1 MELPRPLQLSM
12 FVAASALA
20 LIGLVFGIDRLT
32 NAGEVLGDVEVAGV
46 DIGGLDERAALAR
59 LAELE
64 FDLLDAPIQVEVA
77 GHVFALDPADVAFDI
92 HERALVEVAMQ
103 NGRSGNVA
111 NQFGWWLG
119 RIGGGRADVDLAF
132 EFDEEALTEIIS
144 EWEVGGIAQPA
155 YTGEVWI
162 EDGNVVYS
170 YPAAGTG
177 IETETALA
185 LLTEALAD
193 PVRRPVVLPTRYL
206 EPSITD
212 SDVDDAVEQARTII
226 GGDVT
231 LANDE
236 LGTSI
241 VIPRGVIADALEV
254 VLDETV
260 EDPVFGFSFRREPL
274 RDYVAALGPSLETEP
289 VDAEILI
296 DVETDEITIVPSIPA
311 REPDP
316 TQLGPAVW
324 EAIESGSRS
333 GLLPYRE
340 GREAEF
346 STAQAEA
353 LGIKGLIGEFTT
365 FHACC
370 ANRVVNIQLIA
381 DAVDGTIVL
390 PGEEFNLNEIVGKRT
405 TEKGYLCAGAIVGGE
420 LVEIGEVCIGGGSS
434 QFTTTMYNAAFFA
447 GLEDVVHTPH
457 SIWFSRYP
465 EGREATLGWQNPNLI
480 FRNNTERAIF
490 VRTSYT
496 GTSITAKIYGDNG
509 GLIVE
514 AGLSDRYNYTGIRG
528 PIVRR
533 NLKLNLTKPGEGCEK
548 TNPITVQ
555 NGTGGWSV
563 DVYRYITYPDGTE
576 TTETWSWHYTGYYKI
591 QEYNDKDED
600 CTPPKGDEEPEP

>member
-1 MELPRPLQLSM
+1 M

-32 NAGEVLGDVEVAGV
+32 NAGEVLGDVEVVGV
-46 DIGGLDERAALAR
+46 DIGGLDERAAVAR
-59 LAELE
+59 LEELE
-64 FDLLDAPIQVEVA
+64 SDLVDAPIQVEVA
-77 GHVFALDPADVAFDI
+77 GHVFTLDPADVAFEI
-92 HERALVEVAMQ
+92 HERALVEKAMQ

-119 RIGGGRADVDLAF
+119 RIGGGRAEIDLVF
-132 EFDEEALTEIIS
+132 EFDAEALTEIIS

-155 YTGEVWI
+155 YPGEVRI
-162 EDGNVVYS
+162 EEGNVVYS

-177 IETETALA
+177 IETETAIA

-193 PVRRPVVLPTRYL
+193 PVRRTVVLPTRYL

-212 SDVDDAVEQARTII
+212 SDVDDAVEKAQTII

-231 LANDE
+231 LANQE

-241 VIPRGVIADALEV
+241 VVPRRVIADALDV
-254 VLDETV
+254 VLDATV
-260 EDPVFGFSFRREPL
+260 EDPVFTFSFRREPL

-289 VDAEILI
+289 VDAELLI
-296 DVETDEITIVPSIPA
+296 DVETDEIAIVPSVPA
-311 REPDP
+311 KEPDP
-316 TQLGPAVW
+316 TQLGPAIW
-324 EAIESGSRS
+324 GAIESGSRS
-333 GLLPYRE
+333 GILPYRE

-346 STAQAEA
+346 STAEAEA
-353 LGIKGLIGEFTT
+353 LGIRGLIGEFTT

-370 ANRVVNIQLIA
+370 QNRVVNIQLIA

-405 TEKGYLCAGAIVGGE
+405 SEKGYLCAGAIVAGE
-420 LVEIGEVCIGGGSS
+420 LVEVGEVCIGGGSS

-447 GLEDVVHTPH
+447 GLEDVYHTPH

-465 EGREATLGWQNPNLI
+465 EGREATLGWQDPNLI
-480 FRNNTERAIF
+480 FRNNTEHAIV
-490 VRTSYT
+490 VRTSHT
-496 GTSITAKIYGDNG
+496 ATSITAKIYGDNG

-528 PIVRR
+528 PIIRK
-533 NLKLNLTKPGEGCEK
+533 NADLNVTDPPNGCKPNK
-548 TNPITVQ
+548 PITVQ

-591 QEYNDKDED
+591 QEYNDDDPDCNQQDED
-600 CTPPKGDEEPEP
+600 PDP